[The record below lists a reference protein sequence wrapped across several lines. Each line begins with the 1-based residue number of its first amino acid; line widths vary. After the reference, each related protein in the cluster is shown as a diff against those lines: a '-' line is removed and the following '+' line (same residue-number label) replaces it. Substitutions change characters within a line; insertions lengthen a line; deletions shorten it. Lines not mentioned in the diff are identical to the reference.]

1 MTATGT
7 PDFETDASASASTSA
22 PVSRRRSPLAL
33 LLLALVAVVVV
44 GIVAFSVGR
53 LSTLGDPTPTTDS
66 AEAGFARDMQTH
78 HNQGVEL
85 SMIIRDLT
93 DDDAVRLL
101 AYDIATTQ
109 GAQSGM
115 MQGWLAVWGLPAHG
129 TDPEMTWMMQPTL
142 EGDGHNHGSGE
153 SAHEPGEPMPGLATS
168 EQITELKSLR
178 GVAAERMFLEL
189 MIAHH
194 QGAID
199 MAEAVLDRSTNSTV
213 RTFANGVVKSQ
224 DSEIDLMESMLEER
238 PAP

>member
-1 MTATGT
+1 M
-7 PDFETDASASASTSA
+7 
-22 PVSRRRSPLAL
+22 
-33 LLLALVAVVVV
+33 VV
-44 GIVAFSVGR
+44 GIVAFSIGR

-85 SMIIRDLT
+85 SMIVRDLT
-93 DDDAVRLL
+93 EDEAVRLL

-142 EGDGHNHGSGE
+142 QGEGHNHGSGE
-153 SAHEPGEPMPGLATS
+153 SAHEPGEPMPGLATP
-168 EQITELKSLR
+168 EQITELKSLT

-194 QGAID
+194 RGAID
-199 MAEAVLDRSTNSTV
+199 MAEALLDRSTNSTV
-213 RTFANGVVKSQ
+213 RTFSAGVVKSQ